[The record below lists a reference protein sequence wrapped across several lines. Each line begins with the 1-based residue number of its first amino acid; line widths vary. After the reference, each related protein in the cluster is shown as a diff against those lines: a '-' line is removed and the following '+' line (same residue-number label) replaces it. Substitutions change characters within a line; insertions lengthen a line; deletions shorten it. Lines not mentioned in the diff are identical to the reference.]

1 MAEIPPGEAAL
12 PAASKITIDD
22 ESDDTES
29 DTTPAEI
36 KAKIERDV
44 DELFKT
50 KTVEEMEEIEK
61 KLRGDL
67 ETMDAEIA
75 RTIGGSWKDFMENSK
90 DIDLITSNLQEIVDG
105 FAVVRD
111 TLEELP
117 EIIRK
122 NNEAMEALRAPQEP
136 EEFTP
141 ERATF
146 AAGSRL
152 KYLVDTP
159 EKVWGA
165 LDEHEYA
172 GAAMRYVV
180 ARDCV
185 ASCVETSEPPHL
197 TRDEAFRKF
206 PAFKQQT
213 QALDSLRAQIARAA
227 RKALES
233 PKAPRAT
240 IASALAAAVVVE
252 GMSAEH
258 ALVLYLQT
266 RRAWIRA
273 TLRRC
278 GDAVGVDHVAGA
290 LARVLAEPARAI
302 AAARACFLGGEPPVG
317 DGDSPPLVYAR
328 LDEGRDET
336 DVANVLFAGVVDPRR
351 EAEAWRRV
359 VDSAK
364 PARMSRARV
373 AALCEEWLAGVASDA
388 LASAS
393 PPPESR
399 SRTACNASSSSA
411 SDRTY
416 SSSFSASFSSA
427 CSLSPPRAGSRHP
440 SVPPSRRCAS
450 TSAAASS
457 RTVAEKHFRLRQR
470 FSTRR
475 TPETCSGGHSSAAAT
490 HARTSGANRPAY
502 SFAVS
507 ASAWCVTSA
516 LITYS
521 TATLCLGLRA

>member
-111 TLEELP
+111 TLAELP

-141 ERATF
+141 EMATF

-165 LDEHEYA
+165 LDEREYA
-172 GAAMRYVV
+172 GAAMRYAA

-185 ASCVETSEPPHL
+185 AACVETSEPPHL
-197 TRDEAFRKF
+197 TRDEAFKKF
-206 PAFKQQT
+206 PALRQQP

-233 PKAPRAT
+233 PKAKSRDNRIRASRFNRRRGDERG
-240 IASALAAAVVVE
+240 ASA
-252 GMSAEH
+252 G
-258 ALVLYLQT
+258 LVPPDAT
-266 RRAWIRA
+266 R
-273 TLRRC
+273 
-278 GDAVGVDHVAGA
+278 
-290 LARVLAEPARAI
+290 
-302 AAARACFLGGEPPVG
+302 
-317 DGDSPPLVYAR
+317 
-328 LDEGRDET
+328 
-336 DVANVLFAGVVDPRR
+336 VDPRHP
-351 EAEAWRRV
+351 EAVRR
-359 VDSAK
+359 
-364 PARMSRARV
+364 R
-373 AALCEEWLAGVASDA
+373 
-388 LASAS
+388 
-393 PPPESR
+393 
-399 SRTACNASSSSA
+399 
-411 SDRTY
+411 
-416 SSSFSASFSSA
+416 
-427 CSLSPPRAGSRHP
+427 
-440 SVPPSRRCAS
+440 
-450 TSAAASS
+450 
-457 RTVAEKHFRLRQR
+457 
-470 FSTRR
+470 
-475 TPETCSGGHSSAAAT
+475 
-490 HARTSGANRPAY
+490 
-502 SFAVS
+502 
-507 ASAWCVTSA
+507 
-516 LITYS
+516 
-521 TATLCLGLRA
+521 